1 MDIHIYDEG
10 FGELEADL
18 SGAPGRVQRG
28 ATRVLAGPVRR
39 RLTRIQKEDAAG
51 HRQLK
56 HLPDAIGS
64 DMIGPLELEVG
75 FNKEGQGELAN
86 IIAFGSVNNGPVY
99 DFRARQHAAI
109 PAILDDF
116 ADMAEDAVF
125 GGTRE

>member
-18 SGAPGRVQRG
+18 AGAPGRVQRG
-28 ATRVLAGPVRR
+28 ATRVLSGPVRR
-39 RLTRIQKEDAAG
+39 RLERIQKEDATG

-75 FNKEGQGELAN
+75 FDKEGQGELAN
-86 IIAFGSVNNGPVY
+86 IIVFGSVNNSPVY

-125 GGTRE
+125 GGTHE